1 MTLGLACG
9 NSTAC
14 LRHSRSHDRQ
24 RIDAAL
30 AVDAIA
36 QTFEV
41 TMPMRQVVAK
51 APLGH
56 GARFVSRRADGPQA
70 WAVRFD
76 GDPVLLGVPAGA
88 CGIQVRAPPLI

>member
-14 LRHSRSHDRQ
+14 LRHFRSHDRQ
-24 RIDAAL
+24 PIDAAL

-41 TMPMRQVVAK
+41 TMPMRQAVAK
-51 APLGH
+51 APPGP
-56 GARFVSRRADGPQA
+56 GERFVFRRTDGPQA
-70 WAVRFD
+70 WTVRFD
-76 GDPVLLGVPAGA
+76 GAPVLLLVVRGHLGGA
-88 CGIQVRAPPLI
+88 PQLSRC